1 MPSLAR
7 ALRSGSA
14 PGISGRVMRLAVA
27 HFSSVAW
34 LFGASWGYLLFLV
47 ALPTSVKVLLLL
59 VWPVYVL
66 SNADNDKEMN
76 E

>member
-1 MPSLAR
+1 
-7 ALRSGSA
+7 
-14 PGISGRVMRLAVA
+14 MRLAVA